1 MTVPEKMHCGLKTR
15 EGGDIP
21 LRGVRIDARLT
32 GACSEVTVTHSYEN
46 EEKVDVEAVY
56 VFPLEEGAA
65 VSGFRARV
73 GDRTIEGR
81 VEERE
86 KAFEIYDDAMAD
98 GHGAFLLDQERPNI
112 FTASVGNLKAGQSAE
127 VSVTYV
133 ALLNQEGR
141 AVRFSLPTTVAPRYV
156 PDGPPEVGQPDGE
169 RVNPEA
175 WFEVP
180 YGLTLN
186 VEVAGGSPIRS
197 IESPSHNIRTEL
209 DGDSAKVTLAT
220 REDSLDRDF
229 VLLVEPKEANKP
241 SATVSREKD
250 GTRVVMVTF
259 APDEDELEKGGA
271 CEIDFVL
278 DCSGSMGGGSMSE
291 AKRALELCVRAMSEG
306 DTFNVIPFGSSFKP
320 MWDEPRPY
328 NQENLDEA
336 VAFIRRCDANM
347 GGTEILRPI
356 SYVLSQPADSERP
369 RQLLLLTD
377 GEVSNEAAV
386 IALCREKAATARV
399 FAFGIG
405 HGASEH
411 LVRGV
416 ARASRGAAEFIY
428 PGERIEAKVLRM
440 FSRVR
445 TPALTDVKM
454 DWGGLEVDQAPSS
467 VPPVFGGDSLTLFA
481 RVKSGTADKL
491 VLRAGDNAWTVAVDP
506 EKAESGGPIPT
517 LWARHRI
524 RDLETG
530 KGGTRGS
537 NQGRGK
543 SQDRLE
549 SQIIELGKRYGL
561 MSQHTSYVAVEE
573 RDDADKTTEQAKLR
587 RIPIALT
594 KGWGGVR
601 GRTMALSMASTVT
614 ATGMVPPAPQAG
626 GIPYLSAPAPMSA
639 SLSAPRARRSGG
651 IAKKVGGL
659 FRRKERMS
667 EAPAAELADACMPEM
682 EAEAVSAPEST
693 DRLYDLLLTQ
703 RADGSFLLTPA
714 LESWL
719 GNRAKQVREEAKKR
733 GEALVATAVVVALL
747 ATEMA
752 DREGEWK
759 MGVEKAKKWLAKQG
773 EQVDGGKLI

>member
-15 EGGDIP
+15 HGGEIP
-21 LRGVRIDARLT
+21 LKGVRVDARLS
-32 GACSEVTVTHSYEN
+32 GPCSEVTVTHRYEN
-46 EEKVDVEAVY
+46 QEKTDVEAVY
-56 VFPLEEGAA
+56 VFPLEEGSA

-73 GDRTIEGR
+73 GDRIIEGC
-81 VEERE
+81 VEEKER
-86 KAFEIYDDAMAD
+86 AFEIYDDAMAD

-133 ALLNQEGR
+133 ALLNQEGK
-141 AVRFSLPTTVAPRYV
+141 AARFSLPTTVAPRYV
-156 PDGPPEVGQPDGE
+156 PDGPPEVGEPDGE
-169 RVNPEA
+169 RVNPKA

-186 VEVAGGSPIRS
+186 IDIAAGSPIRS
-197 IESPSHNIRTEL
+197 IESPSHAIRTEL
-209 DGDSAKVTLAT
+209 DGDRAKVTLAV
-220 REDSLDRDF
+220 REDALDRDF
-229 VLLVEPKEANKP
+229 VLLVEPKESNKP
-241 SATVSREKD
+241 LARVAREED

-259 APDEDELEKGGA
+259 VPAEDELEKAGP

-278 DCSGSMGGGSMSE
+278 DCSGSMQGSSIDE

-306 DTFNVIPFGSSFKP
+306 DTFNVIPFGSTFQSL
-320 MWDEPRPY
+320 WDEPRPY
-328 NQENLDEA
+328 NQSNLDEA

-347 GGTEILRPI
+347 GGTEILRPMQ
-356 SYVLSQPADSERP
+356 YVLDQHVDSTRP

-386 IALCREKAATARV
+386 ITLCREKASSARV

-454 DWGGLEVDQAPSS
+454 DWGGLEVEQAPKR
-467 VPPVFGGDSLTLFA
+467 VPPVFGGDALTLFG
-481 RVKSGTADKL
+481 RVASGTAEKL
-491 VLRAGDNAWTVAVDP
+491 VLRAGDNQWTVAVDP
-506 EKAESGGPIPT
+506 EKAESDGPIPT

-524 RDLETG
+524 RDLEAG
-530 KGGTRGS
+530 KGGARGS

-543 SQDRLE
+543 GEDRVV
-549 SQIIELGKRYGL
+549 SQIVELGKRYGL
-561 MSQHTSYVAVEE
+561 MSKHTSYVAVEE
-573 RDDADKTTEQAKLR
+573 RADADKTTEQAELR

-594 KGWGGVR
+594 KGWGGA
-601 GRTMALSMASTVT
+601 GRTMALSAGPPMAGAAFHAS
-614 ATGMVPPAPQAG
+614 AGPPPAPM
-626 GIPYLSAPAPMSA
+626 PASMP
-639 SLSAPRARRSGG
+639 LRQARRKRGG
-651 IAKKVGGL
+651 FADKVGGL
-659 FRRKERMS
+659 FKGRTKS
-667 EAPAAELADACMPEM
+667 AQPEM
-682 EAEAVSAPEST
+682 EYAAAEEGAPYLDTQTLSGAVTVGADP
-693 DRLYDLLLTQ
+693 LYDLLLTQ

-714 LESWL
+714 LEGWL
-719 GNRAKQVREEAKKR
+719 GNRAKRVRKEADKL

-747 ATEMA
+747 AAEMA
-752 DREGEWK
+752 DREAEWK
-759 MGVEKAKKWLAKQG
+759 MAAGKAKKWLDKQADG
-773 EQVDGGKLI
+773 VDGAALI